1 MSRNKAQNRI
11 ECPNPEKCVIG
22 HWDALMSR
30 RLCFKNDVTARLMNR
45 FVSPVLAQALHKIS
59 ARQIPWQFHGEYS
72 GESKTLVPHQMQTD
86 GFRHRFGGI
95 KKISLDCI
103 RHRLAQR
110 NPVIALRDDRLRQTF
125 RDKASITL
133 LDYFKNQIGHEHY
146 LTLPSQHRKPPCP

>member
-11 ECPNPEKCVIG
+11 ECPNPEKCMIG

-45 FVSPVLAQALHKIS
+45 FVSPVLAQALHKIG
-59 ARQIPWQFHGEYS
+59 ARQIPWQFHGKYS
-72 GESKTLVPHQMQTD
+72 GESKTLVPHQMQTN

-95 KKISLDCI
+95 KKISLDRI

-110 NPVIALRDDRLRQTF
+110 NPVIALGDDRLRQSF
-125 RDKASITL
+125 RDKPSITL

-146 LTLPSQHRKPPCP
+146 LTLLSQSRKPPCP